1 MPRSVHEIATDLK
14 QAVSV
19 MANVNAQEAQLATGR
34 PLIGGAPPIKVRL
47 DDGRV
52 IELGALADELLAAA
66 GGE

>member
-1 MPRSVHEIATDLK
+1 MPRSVHEIATDLR

-19 MANVNAQEAQLATGR
+19 MTNLTAEMAEFASGKAPTGR
-34 PLIGGAPPIKVRL
+34 TPKIEVRL

-52 IELGALADELLAAA
+52 VELGALANELLAAA